1 MISAQSIFGLMA
13 LPLVINGQNCDPG
26 VCKGIAGLIYSEEDN
41 RCAWADEVGCSVKGE
56 AQKYESYSVSI
67 TADFFLL
74 IPSYPIDLGYDT
86 DCSDLGLGEFKAIDF
101 VLPDPAMDPDQ
112 VNVVYFFTVPLG
124 LATMC

>member
-56 AQKYESYSVSI
+56 ACHKIKKVI
-67 TADFFLL
+67 LKVTADFF
-74 IPSYPIDLGYDT
+74 Y
-86 DCSDLGLGEFKAIDF
+86 
-101 VLPDPAMDPDQ
+101 
-112 VNVVYFFTVPLG
+112 
-124 LATMC
+124 